1 MNYITEQI
9 ISSVSMRDIA
19 EQYGLD
25 VTRKGVMMC
34 PFHKEKTASLKLY
47 PENRGWYCFGC
58 GAGGSIIDF
67 VRRYFNLT
75 FTEAVSKINNDFGLG
90 LLKNDY
96 RSKEKNYRAME
107 NHLKKQKEKADRQ
120 MLYEQRYQE
129 LVLAFK
135 IYRDI
140 VRTQRPKSPSETPT
154 KLFLNALAQ
163 IDYLEDWFSK
173 NRTLEEWEANNC

>member
-58 GAGGSIIDF
+58 GAGGSVIDF
-67 VRRYFNLT
+67 IRRYFNLS
-75 FTEAVSKINNDFGLG
+75 FMEAVSKINNDFGLG
-90 LLKNDY
+90 LESSNYHTRRKIEQESRGAVLDRIRKKMLREKYEAVYKRVKDYYRQCWLRLKVCP
-96 RSKEKNYRAME
+96 RPSKEY
-107 NHLKKQKEKADRQ
+107 
-120 MLYEQRYQE
+120 
-129 LVLAFK
+129 
-135 IYRDI
+135 
-140 VRTQRPKSPSETPT
+140 
-154 KLFLNALAQ
+154 FLLSRRVEYM
-163 IDYLEDWFSK
+163 DYWFDANK
-173 NRTLEEWEANNC
+173 TFEMWEVNR